1 MRGPPKVLLRVP
13 DPYRGNAAPPASSM
27 ISCAARSWFKRG
39 DDDSYGFD
47 LQGVLSIHIHG

>member
-1 MRGPPKVLLRVP
+1 MQLTL
-13 DPYRGNAAPPASSM
+13 GNCSPFSKM
-27 ISCAARSWFKRG
+27 GREDLFKRG